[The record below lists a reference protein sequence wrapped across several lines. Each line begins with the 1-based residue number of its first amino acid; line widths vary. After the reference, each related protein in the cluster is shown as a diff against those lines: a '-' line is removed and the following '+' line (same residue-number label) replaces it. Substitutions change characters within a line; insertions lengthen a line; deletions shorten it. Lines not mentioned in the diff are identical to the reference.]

1 MCKSYLRQAAK
12 SPDGASA
19 PCLLIFNIPNLFF
32 YCTIFCFSARWLLCF
47 YTRRLLCLLPDSGF
61 IPVTGAQLAAFK
73 LAALNTE
80 PERLSALFTGVLIA
94 VLFLWTARGLLL
106 VYRGYAA
113 GTVAEPVLLRFV
125 VRSVLLLVISLF
137 LCAG

>member
-1 MCKSYLRQAAK
+1 M
-12 SPDGASA
+12 
-19 PCLLIFNIPNLFF
+19 
-32 YCTIFCFSARWLLCF
+32 
-47 YTRRLLCLLPDSGF
+47 
-61 IPVTGAQLAAFK
+61 TGAQLAAFK

-80 PERLSALFTGVLIA
+80 PERFSALFTGVLIA
-94 VLFLWTARGLLL
+94 MLFLWTARGLLL

-113 GTVAEPVLLRFV
+113 GTVPESVLLRFV

>member
-1 MCKSYLRQAAK
+1 M
-12 SPDGASA
+12 
-19 PCLLIFNIPNLFF
+19 
-32 YCTIFCFSARWLLCF
+32 
-47 YTRRLLCLLPDSGF
+47 
-61 IPVTGAQLAAFK
+61 AAFK

-125 VRSVLLLVISLF
+125 VRSVLLLLVISLF

>member
-1 MCKSYLRQAAK
+1 MT
-12 SPDGASA
+12 D
-19 PCLLIFNIPNLFF
+19 
-32 YCTIFCFSARWLLCF
+32 
-47 YTRRLLCLLPDSGF
+47 
-61 IPVTGAQLAAFK
+61 AQLSAFK

-94 VLFLWTARGLLL
+94 MLFLWIARGLLL